1 MKNTIMK
8 NTILKTVSLILF
20 STYLISCEK
29 IEVEPSQE
37 PTPAP
42 TSFTI
47 EQGQYNQI
55 GVRYPNINDTLWGLV
70 LNNPVSDSIK
80 INKLLVNNTASS
92 GSSSD
97 VNLKLRFGHVN
108 PDTLSN
114 INFNGVMTLGFDGE
128 VNFQLVNDWQ
138 TQVEWG
144 DNGLYKFREVDAIS
158 EFNGCIVIDENHIDF
173 STGDYVNHSIEG
185 LFYGDNRH
193 FILEDTEGVQFI
205 LEKEF

>member
-1 MKNTIMK
+1 MK
-8 NTILKTVSLILF
+8 NTILNTAILVLI
-20 STYLISCEK
+20 STSFISCEK
-29 IEVEPSQE
+29 IEAEPIQE
-37 PTPAP
+37 PIPTP

-47 EQGQYNQI
+47 EEGAYKQI
-55 GVRYPNINDTLWGLV
+55 AVKYPNINDTLWGLV
-70 LNNPVSDSIK
+70 LQNPISDSIK
-80 INKLLVNNTASS
+80 ITRLLVNNTVSS

-128 VNFQLVNDWQ
+128 VNLQLVNDWQ

-144 DNGLYKFREVDAIS
+144 DNGLYKFREIDAIS
-158 EFNGCIVIDENHIDF
+158 EFNGWIVIDENHIDF
-173 STGDYVNHSIEG
+173 SSGDYINHSIGG
-185 LFYGDNRH
+185 LFYGNNIH
-193 FILEDTEGVQFI
+193 FILEDSEGVQFI

>member
-8 NTILKTVSLILF
+8 NTILKTVSLVLI

-29 IEVEPSQE
+29 IEVEPIQE
-37 PTPAP
+37 PIPTP

-47 EQGQYNQI
+47 EEGGYKQI

-70 LNNPVSDSIK
+70 VENPVSDSIK
-80 INKLLVNNTASS
+80 INQLSINNTVSS
-92 GSSSD
+92 GSSSE
-97 VNLKLRFGHVN
+97 VYLKLRFGHVN

-114 INFNGVMTLGFDGE
+114 PNFEGVMTLGFDGE

-144 DNGLYKFREVDAIS
+144 DNGFYNFREIDFMS
-158 EFNGCIVIDENHIDF
+158 EFDGWLVIDEKHVNTI
-173 STGDYVNHSIEG
+173 TGEYVEHYVEVLYLDSKR
-185 LFYGDNRH
+185 Y
-193 FILEDTEGVQFI
+193 FILEDSEGVQYI
-205 LEKEF
+205 LEK